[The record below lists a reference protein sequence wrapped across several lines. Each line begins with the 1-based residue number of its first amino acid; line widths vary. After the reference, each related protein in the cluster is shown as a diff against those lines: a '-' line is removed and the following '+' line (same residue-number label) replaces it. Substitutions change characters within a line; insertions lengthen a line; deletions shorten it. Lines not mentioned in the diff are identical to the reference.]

1 MANAEELRDLIAKL
15 VEELRERLEKDPDL
29 VVEAA
34 FPVLV
39 PRVEVNEMSYSPE
52 VPGISFKYKYSLT
65 QVQPTIRRIDRTK
78 LTPPLDEY
86 YDRAVGIIVDRILS
100 ASAHRYWYK
109 EEKVRGD
116 VSSTLDGLLLEAAR
130 GRGPEPLPD
139 LLARWYDESE
149 HPSWNIRCYLSGLRM
164 DVEDGIELE
173 DGELTIVLR
182 RPTLTDLKELLDW
195 KYPFEVPLPV
205 FEPLYIVKTEKEK
218 PSGGDGYNESV
229 EVGAFSII
237 SAVLELRGSGDYEV
251 YNSRE
256 LAKSTT
262 WRLMIALALL
272 RNCWSVAKDHYPSY
286 FYGALAID
294 NVNIFGEGRFWV
306 IPPQSALSTDPEA
319 PAVLPHLVYNQC
331 SVTEEDAGRL
341 RELWYLTKEYEV
353 AVPLSTALDRYL
365 TSIQTANDPKE
376 SITHAVMA
384 MEAIYGKGSSELSYR
399 FQLYAARLLKALGEK
414 VECLRQMVGDG
425 EKLRD
430 DLKNAYSVRNKFVH
444 GDIEKIEK
452 EMGKEKK
459 KEKYEDLSERVREYA
474 RLSILA
480 LLLLG
485 ADRGGNFKAAKDNM
499 LNLIE
504 ESLLAP
510 ERLDELLPE
519 QFLQRMSR
527 FACVG
532 RAPSPTI

>member
-1 MANAEELRDLIAKL
+1 MA
-15 VEELRERLEKDPDL
+15 
-29 VVEAA
+29 
-34 FPVLV
+34 
-39 PRVEVNEMSYSPE
+39 
-52 VPGISFKYKYSLT
+52 
-65 QVQPTIRRIDRTK
+65 
-78 LTPPLDEY
+78 
-86 YDRAVGIIVDRILS
+86 
-100 ASAHRYWYK
+100 
-109 EEKVRGD
+109 
-116 VSSTLDGLLLEAAR
+116 
-130 GRGPEPLPD
+130 
-139 LLARWYDESE
+139 
-149 HPSWNIRCYLSGLRM
+149 
-164 DVEDGIELE
+164 
-173 DGELTIVLR
+173 
-182 RPTLTDLKELLDW
+182 
-195 KYPFEVPLPV
+195 
-205 FEPLYIVKTEKEK
+205 
-218 PSGGDGYNESV
+218 
-229 EVGAFSII
+229 
-237 SAVLELRGSGDYEV
+237 
-251 YNSRE
+251 
-256 LAKSTT
+256 
-262 WRLMIALALL
+262 ALALL
-272 RNCWSVAKDHYPSY
+272 GNCRPIAKDQYPYLSF
-286 FYGALAID
+286 FYGALALD
-294 NVNIFGEGRFWV
+294 YVNIFGEGMFWV
-306 IPPQSALSTDPEA
+306 IPPQGVFSADSKA
-319 PAVLPHLVYNQC
+319 PAMLSHLLYNQC
-331 SVTEEDAGRL
+331 SVTEDDVGKL

-444 GDIEKIEK
+444 GDVEKIEK

-532 RAPSPTI
+532 RVP

>member
-1 MANAEELRDLIAKL
+1 
-15 VEELRERLEKDPDL
+15 
-29 VVEAA
+29 
-34 FPVLV
+34 
-39 PRVEVNEMSYSPE
+39 
-52 VPGISFKYKYSLT
+52 
-65 QVQPTIRRIDRTK
+65 
-78 LTPPLDEY
+78 
-86 YDRAVGIIVDRILS
+86 
-100 ASAHRYWYK
+100 
-109 EEKVRGD
+109 
-116 VSSTLDGLLLEAAR
+116 
-130 GRGPEPLPD
+130 
-139 LLARWYDESE
+139 
-149 HPSWNIRCYLSGLRM
+149 M

-237 SAVLELRGSGDYEV
+237 SAVLELRGSGDYVV

-430 DLKNAYSVRNKFVH
+430 DLKDAYSVRNKFVH

-452 EMGKEKK
+452 EMGKEK

-532 RAPSPTI
+532 RVP